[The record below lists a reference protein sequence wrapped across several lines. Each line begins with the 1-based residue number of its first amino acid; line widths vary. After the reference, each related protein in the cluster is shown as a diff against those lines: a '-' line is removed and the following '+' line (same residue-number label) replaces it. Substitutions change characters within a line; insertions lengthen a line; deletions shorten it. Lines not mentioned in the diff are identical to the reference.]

1 MTSAADFVDIHTY
14 LQIQNEEIFKEDNGQ
29 PKTMIYLSINFNV
42 KRIILILMAAHAIS
56 AKVGPPASKS

>member
-29 PKTMIYLSINFNV
+29 PKIMIYQ
-42 KRIILILMAAHAIS
+42 
-56 AKVGPPASKS
+56 